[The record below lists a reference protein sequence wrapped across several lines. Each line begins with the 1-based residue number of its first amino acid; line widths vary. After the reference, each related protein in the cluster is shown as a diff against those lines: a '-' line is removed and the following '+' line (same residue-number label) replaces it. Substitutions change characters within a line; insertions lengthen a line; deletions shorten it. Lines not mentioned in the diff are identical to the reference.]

1 MRKSGI
7 ILKKSGVIFESTSFL
22 QKLTRAFAYGLL
34 VASIAGVFFN
44 LQPVISSELNFRF
57 TQFSGQNQRPKNLS
71 DFGNLLLAQ
80 ANQDEEKIYSQ
91 QLAKGFGLTDTDFS
105 IYIPKIEAR
114 AEIIGNVDSGNKE
127 EFQEALKRGVAHA
140 AGSRFPG
147 MDGGTYLF
155 AHSTDAPFNIARYN
169 AVFYL
174 LRELEKNDE
183 IYVFFLDKIYKYK
196 VSEKYIVPA
205 DDVSWLTNAKTGPSR
220 LILQTCWPPG
230 TTWKRLIIVAYP
242 VKT

>member
-1 MRKSGI
+1 MMKKNGV
-7 ILKKSGVIFESTSFL
+7 ILKKNGVIFESISFF
-22 QKLTRAFAYGLL
+22 QKLLRTIGHGLL
-34 VASIAGVFFN
+34 VASIATIIFN
-44 LQPVISSELNFRF
+44 LQPIISSELNFRF
-57 TQFSGQNQRPKNLS
+57 TQISDSSSAQPQGLSG
-71 DFGNLLLAQ
+71 FGNLLLVQ

-105 IYIPKIEAR
+105 IYIPKIQAR
-114 AEIIGNVDSGNKE
+114 AEIIGNVDAGNKE

-147 MDGGTYLF
+147 MDGGAFLF

-196 VSEKYIVPA
+196 VSEKYIVSA
-205 DDVSWLTNAKTGPSR
+205 DDVSWLANAKTGPQR

-230 TTWKRLIIVAYP
+230 TTLKRLIVVAKP
-242 VKT
+242 V